1 MIWYGLT
8 KCYCLEHIT
17 VLLRVNSKGPRTEP
31 CGIPSEI
38 TTSFGSGRISRMIIA
53 VGHISIFHIKMIDDS
68 RLYNDILYK
77 GPGES
82 MRLLFIFRATSFCL
96 LWLVRNNRLCVRY
109 RTMLFTS
116 SSDYLW
122 RVPCPALF
130 ERLQGF
136 FAVHITICSTVR
148 TYIWTVWTTVDA
160 RLRNTLAEL
169 ECKLGIVLPLHC
181 ESTAEQSE
189 PHRHLYNVDQRLRR
203 WSNIVQML

>member
-1 MIWYGLT
+1 
-8 KCYCLEHIT
+8 
-17 VLLRVNSKGPRTEP
+17 
-31 CGIPSEI
+31 
-38 TTSFGSGRISRMIIA
+38 MIIA

-68 RLYNDILYK
+68 SLYNDILYK

-82 MRLLFIFRATSFCL
+82 IRLLFIFSATSFCL

-116 SSDYLW
+116 SSDYW

-136 FAVHITICSTVR
+136 LQFILLYAALYS
-148 TYIWTVWTTVDA
+148 TYIWAVWTTVDA

-169 ECKLGIVLPLHC
+169 EFKLGIVLPLHC

-189 PHRHLYNVDQRLRR
+189 PPRHLYNVDQRLRR
-203 WSNIVQML
+203 WSNIVQMVYKCFVFTGIADYLF